1 MERHKL
7 TPEQAFD
14 LLRSISQNSNRKLVD
29 IAESLVTTG
38 EVPLFGRGPS
48 KPLPSSAALR

>member
-7 TPEQAFD
+7 TPQQAFD

-38 EVPLFGRGPS
+38 EVPQFGRGPS
-48 KPLPSSAALR
+48 KPAA